1 MIERCAVSMEKLYSK
16 GKYEPVE
23 LDKSVPMVWGFKP
36 KGSGAVGVVDAI
48 KDAMGL

>member
-1 MIERCAVSMEKLYSK
+1 MVERCGVSMEKLYSK

-23 LDKSVPMVWGFKP
+23 LDKNVPMVWGFKP
-36 KGSGAVGVVDAI
+36 KGSGAGVVDAI